1 MQAERVL
8 GERSLSGRITID
20 TGESKKMMELR
31 ASWNT
36 IEELDKNGKN
46 VKVIKGVLD
55 LGISQFSPENKYQ
68 INGTLTTDSDGY
80 LLEVK
85 GIK

>member
-1 MQAERVL
+1 MTQANP
-8 GERSLSGRITID
+8 
-20 TGESKKMMELR
+20 KKMMELR

-36 IEELDKNGKN
+36 IEELEKNGKN

-68 INGTLTTDSDGY
+68 INGH
-80 LLEVK
+80 
-85 GIK
+85 